1 MSQDDPAL
9 VQAARRGD
17 RRAFEALVQRHQER
31 VFAQVWSILGNAEDA
46 RDAVQEA
53 FLEGVR
59 SLHRLEDPAR
69 FGAWVAGIARHVA
82 FSLRDRR
89 NRWSP
94 LDADT
99 AHPAEPGEG
108 PLMHL
113 IHTEEERARTDTARR
128 VLSALAPELSEVLR
142 LRYEQDLSYE
152 EIAARLSVTR
162 DTVRGR
168 LSRAHRK
175 VQEAMARERA
185 KEIRS

>member
-1 MSQDDPAL
+1 MSQDDSAL
-9 VQAARRGD
+9 VRAARCGD
-17 RRAFEALVQRHQER
+17 RRAFEALVERHQER

-82 FSLRDRR
+82 FALRERRDRYA
-89 NRWSP
+89 P
-94 LDADT
+94 LDADDPG
-99 AHPAEPGEG
+99 PAAETEG
-108 PLMHL
+108 PLANL
-113 IHTEEERARTDTARR
+113 IRQEDARTQHDTARR
-128 VLSALAPELSEVLR
+128 ALTALPGDLREVLR

-152 EIAARLSVTR
+152 EIAARLGLTR

-168 LSRAHRK
+168 LFRAHRK
-175 VQEAMARERA
+175 VQEALGGGRA
-185 KEIRS
+185 KELRS